1 MEIELKNLKYIV
13 NNYMIFENISYKF
26 LNKKIYT
33 ILGPAGCGK
42 TILSKLLH
50 LDILPT
56 KGEIYFDDSI
66 VYNGIELENIKQ
78 IRKKIGYVGQDMYEH
93 LFFKT
98 VKEKFLMA
106 LGVTNLSDERK
117 EKKIVDVLKIVELE
131 NNILYRE
138 PLTLSSGELTKV
150 SLASALLINPKLLL
164 LDEPT
169 KGLDAYEKKNF
180 INTIKLIKRKY
191 GKVIIIFTKDLEL
204 ASVISDDIVFL
215 NDKKIIKGLEKK
227 NIMEN
232 IELLKINNIVI
243 PKIIEFKLLASNK
256 NIKLRYNDERND
268 LIKDI
273 LREL

>member
-33 ILGPAGCGK
+33 ILGPTGCGK

-56 KGEIYFDDSI
+56 KGEIYFDDNI

-98 VKEKFLMA
+98 VKEIFLMA
-106 LGVTNLSDERK
+106 LSVTNLSDERK

-227 NIMEN
+227 NIIEN